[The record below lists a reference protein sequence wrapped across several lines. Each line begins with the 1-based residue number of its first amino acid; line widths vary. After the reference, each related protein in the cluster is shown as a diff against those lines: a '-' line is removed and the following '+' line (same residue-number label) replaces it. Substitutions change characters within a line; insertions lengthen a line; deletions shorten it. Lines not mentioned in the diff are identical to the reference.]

1 MFATPSQIKE
11 AEERAERAESALAAR
26 EEEVKER
33 LRVAEQMVKEASDK
47 LARADER
54 EQTDAG
60 SKNYAG
66 MNDELE
72 AAQNEVDSAKQL
84 VDQERERAIAAEVRL
99 RELGEVRSD

>member
-1 MFATPSQIKE
+1 M
-11 AEERAERAESALAAR
+11 
-26 EEEVKER
+26 KER
-33 LRVAEQMVKEASDK
+33 LRAAEQMIKEASDK

-60 SKNYAG
+60 SKNFAG

-72 AAQNEVDSAKQL
+72 AAQNEVHSAKQL